1 MPEMIAAS
9 NPLWRLDRHTKGLCV
24 RMIVTEERD
33 RIRGKALKAGGTIML
48 TVLFVLL
55 GTVTVSEPANEWV
68 VLPGHSQLAD
78 PQSMMTT
85 YLLGKIAEAEKRW
98 REAYEKRTNLEE
110 IKAHQ
115 AFLKE
120 EFLRRIGGLPERT
133 PLNSQ
138 IVGRLERR
146 GYRVEKVIF
155 ESQPKH
161 FVTAALFLP
170 DPNKFK
176 PPYAAVL
183 VPCGHSNEA
192 KAYRNYAG
200 FGALCAFN
208 GLAALVFDPID
219 QGERH
224 QWRDP
229 DGKFTLWG
237 TAGHNMIGVGS
248 ILLGRNTA
256 RYEIWDGMRA
266 IDYLQ
271 SRPDIDPDKIGC
283 SGISGG
289 GTQTAYLM
297 ALDPRIK
304 AAAPGCYICSL
315 YGRLIKTNGPQ
326 DAEQNIYGQL
336 ALGMDHADYCM
347 MRAPAPTLLLTATR
361 DYFDIEDAWM
371 SFRMA
376 KRLYGRLGYP
386 ERMELAET
394 DEKHGFSI
402 QLREASVRWM
412 LRWLAG
418 RDEAVF
424 EPSDLDVPTPAEL
437 QCTPQGEVMLLEGAR
452 SVYDLNRDYAKEL
465 AVRRQKLWQST
476 PQEELINKVAQI
488 VGLRRLAELPQP
500 EVVACGTVR
509 TEVCDVEKLIF
520 RPEPGIELPALC
532 FKPRDRKPSA
542 GVIYIHE
549 DGKAADAGPGGPIEK
564 LVRDGKLVLAV
575 DLRGLGE
582 TQRMGQTYFRPQYHG
597 PDGQDFY
604 LAYHLEKS
612 YVGMRAEDLL
622 VVARWVKQERLPADV
637 PLEVVSV
644 GYLNSVALHAA
655 VRELGLFSHLTLVRP
670 MMSWHNVVELGFS
683 KNRLVNTVHGA
694 LEVYDLP
701 DLVRVLGDRV
711 TIIDPLDA
719 MGEPWKES

>member
-1 MPEMIAAS
+1 MFAE
-9 NPLWRLDRHTKGLCV
+9 LVVLCTA
-24 RMIVTEERD
+24 ITFTEAPTD
-33 RIRGKALKAGGTIML
+33 
-48 TVLFVLL
+48 F
-55 GTVTVSEPANEWV
+55 N
-68 VLPGHSQLAD
+68 VLPGHSQIAE
-78 PQSMMTT
+78 PQSMMTM
-85 YLLGKIAEAEKRW
+85 YLLAKIAEAEKAY
-98 REAYEKRTNLEE
+98 REAYEKRTDVEE
-110 IKAHQ
+110 IKKHQ
-115 AFLKE
+115 EFLKQ

-133 PLNSQ
+133 PLNPQ

-146 GYRVEKVIF
+146 GYRVEKIIF

-192 KAYRNYAG
+192 KGYRNYAG
-200 FGALCAFN
+200 FGALCALN
-208 GLAALVFDPID
+208 GLAALVFDPVD

-224 QWRDP
+224 QWRDA

-256 RYEIWDGMRA
+256 RFEIWDGMRA

-271 SRPDIDPDKIGC
+271 SREDINPEKIGC

-336 ALGMDHADYCM
+336 ALGMDHADYCI
-347 MRAPAPTLLLTATR
+347 MRAPAPTLLLTATK
-361 DYFDIEDAWM
+361 DYFNIEDAWA

-376 KRLYGRLGYP
+376 KRVFGRLGYP
-386 ERMELAET
+386 ERIDLAET
-394 DEKHGFSI
+394 DAEHGFSI
-402 QLREASVRWM
+402 QLREASTRFM
-412 LRWLAG
+412 LRWLLG
-418 RDEAVF
+418 RDEVVF
-424 EPSDLDVPTPAEL
+424 EPADIDVPTAADL

-465 AVRRQKLWQST
+465 LSRRAKIWQET
-476 PQEELINKVAQI
+476 PQDKLLEKVAQI
-488 VGLRRLAELPQP
+488 AGLRSLAALPQP
-500 EVVACGTVR
+500 EVVSCGTLR
-509 TEVCDVEKLIF
+509 TDAYDLEKLIL
-520 RPEPGIELPALC
+520 RPEPGIELPALL
-532 FKPRDRKPSA
+532 FKPREQQPSR

-549 DGKAADAGPGGPIEK
+549 EGKAADAGPGGPIEK
-564 LVRDGKLVLAV
+564 LVQEGKVVLAV

-582 TQRMGQTYFRPQYHG
+582 TQRTGQTYFRTQYHG
-597 PDGQDFY
+597 PDGKDFY

-622 VVARWVKQERLPADV
+622 VAARWIKENRLPANAT
-637 PLEVVSV
+637 LEVISV

-655 VRELGLFSHLTLVRP
+655 VRELGLFDHLTFIRPLV
-670 MMSWHNVVELGFS
+670 SWHNVVELGFS

-701 DLVRVLGDRV
+701 DLVRVLSDRV
-711 TIIDPLDA
+711 KIENPQDA
-719 MGEPWKES
+719 MGQPWSGQP

>member
-1 MPEMIAAS
+1 MF
-9 NPLWRLDRHTKGLCV
+9 TGLVILCTA
-24 RMIVTEERD
+24 MTVTEVPSD
-33 RIRGKALKAGGTIML
+33 L
-48 TVLFVLL
+48 
-55 GTVTVSEPANEWV
+55 N
-68 VLPGHSQLAD
+68 VLPGHSQIAE
-78 PQSMMTT
+78 PQAMMTT
-85 YLLGKIAEAEKRW
+85 YLLGQIAAAEKAY
-98 REAYEKRTNLEE
+98 REAYEKRTDVEE
-110 IKAHQ
+110 IKKHQ
-115 AFLKE
+115 EFLKQ

-133 PLNSQ
+133 PLNPQ

-146 GYRVEKVIF
+146 GYRVEKIIF

-170 DPNKFK
+170 DVNRFK
-176 PPYAAVL
+176 PPYAVVL

-271 SRPDIDPDKIGC
+271 SRQDIDPEKIGC

-361 DYFDIEDAWM
+361 DYFNIEDAWV

-376 KRLYGRLGYP
+376 KRLFGRLGYP
-386 ERMELAET
+386 ERMDLAET
-394 DEKHGFSI
+394 DEEHGFSI
-402 QLREASVRWM
+402 QLREASTRFM
-412 LRWLAG
+412 LRWLLG
-418 RDEAVF
+418 RDEVVF
-424 EPSDLDVPTPAEL
+424 EPADLDVPSAADL

-452 SVYDLNRDYAKEL
+452 SVYDLNRDYAREL
-465 AVRRQKLWQST
+465 LTRRKKLWENT
-476 PQEELINKVAQI
+476 PQDELLEKVAQI
-488 VGLRRLAELPQP
+488 AGVRPLASLPQP
-500 EVVACGTVR
+500 EVVACGTLR
-509 TEVCDVEKLIF
+509 TDTCDVEKMIF
-520 RPEPGIELPALC
+520 RPEPGIELPALL
-532 FKPRDRKPSA
+532 FRPRDREPSG

-549 DGKAADAGPGGPIEK
+549 DGKAADAGPGGPIAK
-564 LVRDGKLVLAV
+564 LVQAGKTVLAV

-582 TQRMGQTYFRPQYHG
+582 TQRTGQTYFRPQYHG

-604 LAYHLEKS
+604 LAYHLEKY

-622 VVARWVKQERLPADV
+622 VVARWMKQNRLAPNA
-637 PLEVVSV
+637 PLELISV

-655 VRELGLFSHLTLVRP
+655 VRERGLFDHVTLVRP
-670 MMSWHNVVELGFS
+670 LVSWHNVVELGFS
-683 KNRLVNTVHGA
+683 KNRLVNTVHGV

-711 TIIDPLDA
+711 TIQEPLDA
-719 MGEPWKES
+719 MGQPWSGQL

>member
-1 MPEMIAAS
+1 MF
-9 NPLWRLDRHTKGLCV
+9 TGLFILCTA
-24 RMIVTEERD
+24 MTVTEVPSD
-33 RIRGKALKAGGTIML
+33 L
-48 TVLFVLL
+48 
-55 GTVTVSEPANEWV
+55 N
-68 VLPGHSQLAD
+68 VLPGHSQIAE
-78 PQSMMTT
+78 PQAMMTT
-85 YLLGKIAEAEKRW
+85 YLLGQIAAAEKAY
-98 REAYEKRTNLEE
+98 REAYEKRTDVEE
-110 IKAHQ
+110 IKKHQ
-115 AFLKE
+115 EFLKQ

-133 PLNSQ
+133 PLNPQ

-146 GYRVEKVIF
+146 GYRVEKIIF

-170 DPNKFK
+170 DANRFK

-271 SRPDIDPDKIGC
+271 SRQDIDPEKIGC

-361 DYFDIEDAWM
+361 DYFNIEDAWV

-376 KRLYGRLGYP
+376 KRLFGRLGYP
-386 ERMELAET
+386 ERMDLAET
-394 DEKHGFSI
+394 DEEHGFSI
-402 QLREASVRWM
+402 QLREASTRFM
-412 LRWLAG
+412 LRWLLG
-418 RDEAVF
+418 RDEVVF
-424 EPSDLDVPTPAEL
+424 EPADLDVPSAADL

-452 SVYDLNRDYAKEL
+452 SVYDLNRDYAREL
-465 AVRRQKLWQST
+465 LARRKKLWEST
-476 PQEELINKVAQI
+476 PQDELLEKVAQI
-488 VGLRRLAELPQP
+488 AGVRPLASLPQP
-500 EVVACGTVR
+500 EVVACGTAR
-509 TEVCDVEKLIF
+509 ADTSDVEKLIF
-520 RPEPGIELPALC
+520 RPEPGIELPALL
-532 FKPRDRKPSA
+532 FRPRDREPSG

-564 LVRDGKLVLAV
+564 LVQAGKTVLAV

-582 TQRMGQTYFRPQYHG
+582 TQRTGQTYFRPQYHG

-622 VVARWVKQERLPADV
+622 VVARWMKQNRLAANAPLDV
-637 PLEVVSV
+637 ISV

-655 VRELGLFSHLTLVRP
+655 IRERGLFDHVTLVRP
-670 MMSWHNVVELGFS
+670 LVSWHNVVELGFS
-683 KNRLVNTVHGA
+683 KNRLVNTVHGV

-711 TIIDPLDA
+711 TIQEPLDA
-719 MGEPWKES
+719 MGQPWSGQL